1 MPRKGLII
9 NLTKGFNMREI
20 VLNEKNE
27 TALCFIAKVLQG
39 YCETIYT
46 IFEKESETAMN
57 FYCGKY
63 IQRFFMLF

>member
-1 MPRKGLII
+1 
-9 NLTKGFNMREI
+9 MREI